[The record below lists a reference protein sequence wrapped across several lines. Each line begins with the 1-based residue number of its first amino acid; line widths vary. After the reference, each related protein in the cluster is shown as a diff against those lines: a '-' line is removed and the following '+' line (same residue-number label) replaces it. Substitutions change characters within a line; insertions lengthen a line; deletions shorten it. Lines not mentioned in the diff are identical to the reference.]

1 MRVRNRNLACGLLL
15 VLSLAVSVPA
25 SAHIGPP
32 FPIIENQKVGPCVI
46 ALWTHPDIGTGAF
59 YVMVDPKQSS
69 EICSELKV
77 KIGVQP
83 ESHRLPEAFYNAER
97 DDVQGQ
103 IQYKA
108 YADFDRDEWWRVHL
122 VIESSKGNGEA
133 FSRVEA
139 TPTALGQFSLLF
151 YLFPFLAVAFLWYRG
166 VSRTRKRRKKRVQEI
181 QAPSGT

>member
-1 MRVRNRNLACGLLL
+1 MRHRYLTCGLLL
-15 VLSLAVSVPA
+15 LLLLAVSAPA

-59 YVMVDPKQSS
+59 YVMVDPQPGSD
-69 EICSELKV
+69 ICSNLKV
-77 KIGVQP
+77 KIGVKP
-83 ESHRLPEAFYNAER
+83 ESGRLPEVFYNAER
-97 DDVQGQ
+97 DDVRGQ

-108 YADFDRDEWWRVHL
+108 FADFDRDEWWRVHL
-122 VIESSKGNGEA
+122 VIESSKGNGEV

-139 TPTALGQFSLLF
+139 TPTVLGRFGLVFFLS
-151 YLFPFLAVAFLWYRG
+151 PFLAVAFLWYRG

-181 QAPSGT
+181 QAPGT

>member
-1 MRVRNRNLACGLLL
+1 MRNQIPARDLLL

-25 SAHIGPP
+25 GAHIGPP

-59 YVMVDPKQSS
+59 YVMVEPKQDS
-69 EICSELKV
+69 EICSNLKV

-97 DDVQGQ
+97 DDVRGE

-108 YADFDRDEWWRVHL
+108 FADFDRDEWWRVHL
-122 VIESSKGNGEA
+122 VIESPKGNGET

-139 TPTALGQFSLLF
+139 TPTALGEFSLLL
-151 YLFPFLAVAFLWYRG
+151 YLFPFFAVAFLWYRG
-166 VSRTRKRRKKRVQEI
+166 VSRTRKRKRKRAQEL
-181 QAPSGT
+181 QPP